1 MNSPSPTLSSDP
13 IAYPFAAVAG
23 QGAAKHALLLLAIEP
38 ELRGALIASESGAGK
53 STLARAFAP
62 LLPRT
67 APLYERPSMA
77 ARTGYAECV
86 ELPLGITEDRLLGG
100 FDLEA
105 TLTAGQATFSRGLL
119 SQADARVV
127 YVDSINLL
135 DTNIAT
141 HIAHAMDLKQV
152 LVEREGFSAIHP
164 ADFILVGTFNATE
177 GQPFSMLRDRAGL
190 IVDSPSEYSTEEVA
204 EIIERSFR
212 FDRDPFSFADEFA
225 LETAEIRS
233 LVDDA
238 RRRLPRVR
246 VSRDLVRQI
255 AVTAIRLGVEGNR
268 ADIFALKAARA
279 NAALAGRE
287 SINDD
292 DVVAAIQLV
301 LVPRATALP
310 QEHSGAQ
317 SREPAL
323 EPDESQRGDD
333 RQDFAAGPIEDTM
346 IRATDA
352 RLPDDALWTLQP
364 SSRVSKAGK
373 RFKAIRSTRG
383 RYVRS
388 SIHRNQDARVAI
400 DATLRA
406 AAPFQLSRRVQ
417 GAKEALGKKSR
428 KLATCA
434 TSVKLLPSDLRFKQF
449 KHRSGI
455 LFIFAVDAS
464 GSMAWNRMAQAKG
477 ALTRLLAQA
486 YLHRDKVAL
495 ISFRGEVAEVLLGPT
510 RSVELAKRL
519 VDTVP
524 AGGGTPLS
532 AGVVKAIELARL
544 ARVQGI
550 SRAMLV
556 LFTDG
561 RPNVGL
567 GAGRRTQG
575 RRALLDELS
584 SLGQML
590 EMERIEALVIDT
602 KSKFISGGDA
612 RALAAVLRARYVYL
626 SQPDVESVYH
636 VVASGVDRDSQTKL
650 Y

>member
-1 MNSPSPTLSSDP
+1 MNSPSPTLATDP

-38 ELRGALIASESGAGK
+38 ELRGALIASEGGAGK

-62 LLPRT
+62 LLPQT
-67 APLYERPSMA
+67 APLSERLSVA
-77 ARTGYAECV
+77 APTGYAECV

-119 SQADARVV
+119 SQADGRVV
-127 YVDSINLL
+127 YVDDINLL
-135 DTNIAT
+135 DTNIVI

-152 LVEREGFSAIHP
+152 LVEREGFSAIHS

-190 IVDSPSEYSTEEVA
+190 IVDPRAECSTEEVA

-233 LVDDA
+233 LVEDA
-238 RRRLPRVR
+238 RGRLPRVR
-246 VSRDLVRQI
+246 ISRDLVRQI
-255 AVTAIRLGVEGNR
+255 AVTAISLGVEGNR

-301 LVPRATALP
+301 LVPRATTLP
-310 QEHSGAQ
+310 REHSGAQ

-323 EPDESQRGDD
+323 EPDESQRVDD

-352 RLPDDALWTLQP
+352 RVPDDVLSTLQP
-364 SSRVSKAGK
+364 SSRASKAGK
-373 RFKAIRSTRG
+373 RFKATRSNRG

-388 SIHRNQDARVAI
+388 SIHRSHDARVAI

-406 AAPFQLSRRVQ
+406 AAPFQPSRRMQ
-417 GAKEALGKKSR
+417 GRKKASGKQQR
-428 KLATCA
+428 KLAGCYN
-434 TSVKLLPSDLRFKQF
+434 SVKILPRDLRFKEF

-477 ALTRLLAQA
+477 ALWRLLAEA

-495 ISFRGEVAEVLLGPT
+495 ISFRGEGSEVLLAPT

-519 VDTVP
+519 VDTLP
-524 AGGGTPLS
+524 AGGGTPIS
-532 AGVVKAIELARL
+532 AAVIKAIELARL
-544 ARVQGI
+544 ARLQGI
-550 SRAMLV
+550 SRSMLV

-561 RPNVGL
+561 RANVTLREDGTIEAEL
-567 GAGRRTQG
+567 RQLEE
-575 RRALLDELS
+575 LLRS
-584 SLGQML
+584 
-590 EMERIEALVIDT
+590 ERIASVVVDT
-602 KSKFISGGDA
+602 RSKFVSAGDA
-612 RALAAVLRARYVYL
+612 SRLAQTLGSRYVYL
-626 SQPDVESVYH
+626 PRSDAPTLIKAIESTVGRH
-636 VVASGVDRDSQTKL
+636 RSNH
-650 Y
+650 